1 MIMLIICSLPPLP
14 ASAFAFVT
22 PLPENQ
28 TLLST
33 LVRHY
38 EDLVDHVRRRFSGR
52 SFARDVV
59 HDLCVQLLER
69 PGRTTARQPLALL
82 RRASLYRA
90 IDRQR
95 AEASH
100 ARLVSEAEAQYADAF
115 HTSGPQEHLLW
126 RQQFE
131 RIRQAIDTLPPRC
144 QQVFLLHRLHDMP
157 QAEIAQALGIS
168 RNMVARHVM
177 RAMATL
183 RPVLDFGPAGAATH
197 RGQAEGSEI
206 SPASSATA
214 PTHFADE
221 KTC

>member
-1 MIMLIICSLPPLP
+1 MN
-14 ASAFAFVT
+14 

-28 TLLST
+28 TLLAT

-59 HDLCVQLLER
+59 HDLCLQLLER
-69 PGRTTARQPLALL
+69 PSRTTVRQPLALL

-95 AEASH
+95 AEARH
-100 ARLVSEAEAQYADAF
+100 ASIVSEAEAQYADAI
-115 HTSGPQEHLLW
+115 HTIGPQEQLLW

-131 RIRQAIDTLPPRC
+131 LIRRAIDDLPPRC

-157 QAEIAQALGIS
+157 QAEIAEALGIS

-177 RAMATL
+177 RAMSTL
-183 RPVLDFGPAGAATH
+183 RPVLDFGTANGPSID
-197 RGQAEGSEI
+197 GQPQGREVPSA
-206 SPASSATA
+206 PSATT